1 MSISQSLASILK
13 DHVTLEVESID
24 RMDLN
29 AYVPA
34 CSMPAA

>member
-1 MSISQSLASILK
+1 MSIAHSLASILQ
-13 DHVTLEVESID
+13 DHVTLQVESID